1 MPWTDVATFCVSCT
15 DWPPLVILSL
25 VPATEDASS
34 GHRIGLTKVTR
45 VRLDYVTI
53 LNRIFKLFWQFK

>member
-34 GHRIGLTKVTR
+34 GHRI
-45 VRLDYVTI
+45 
-53 LNRIFKLFWQFK
+53 